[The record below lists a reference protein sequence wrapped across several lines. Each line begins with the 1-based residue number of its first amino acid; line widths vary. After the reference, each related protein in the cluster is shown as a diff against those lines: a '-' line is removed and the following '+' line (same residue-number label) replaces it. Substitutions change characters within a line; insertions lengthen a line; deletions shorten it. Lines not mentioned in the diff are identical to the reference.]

1 MDAKQ
6 LESIIKLKEAR
17 VGVFGLGYVGLPL
30 AVEITKVGFTTLGA
44 DIDHKKLELLNAG
57 INPLSDMT
65 LDISFPRLV
74 EKKIISF
81 DSPENVAQKS
91 DIKIICVPTPSRNK
105 SPDLTF
111 VRSVAKYIGKYV
123 KRGDLIINESTVGPG
138 MTRKILCS
146 VLESES
152 GLTAGTDF
160 FVVAS
165 PERIDPG
172 NPIHLTNIPKV
183 IGGINKDSTEL
194 AAKFIYSTYYF
205 RYISQMY
212 RIAWI
217 NIPKVIGGINKDSTE
232 LAAKFY
238 STLMNSVVKVSS
250 LETAEMVKMLENSFR
265 ALNIGFANELAK
277 FCDEAEIDIKEVIDA
292 AATKPYGFMPH
303 YPGIGVGGHCIPEDP
318 YYLISAGEDI
328 NKSFPLLQ
336 KSLETN
342 ESMPEYTLQILNKT
356 CKKLNLKPSE
366 TKVVVFGL
374 AYKRDIKDMRL
385 SPALIFH
392 NLVQNEGF
400 DVKVYDEFFSKD
412 EIIKKNLQ
420 IFNPDND
427 ECHIAVVGC
436 DHTHIRNFNFQKLK
450 NLKFIL
456 DGKNILVD
464 KHVPVVGIG
473 VGRSTVKS

>member
-30 AVEITKVGFTTLGA
+30 AVEIAKVGFTTLGA

-57 INPLSDMT
+57 INPLSDM
-65 LDISFPRLV
+65 
-74 EKKIISF
+74 
-81 DSPENVAQKS
+81 
-91 DIKIICVPTPSRNK
+91 
-105 SPDLTF
+105 TF

-194 AAKFIYSTYYF
+194 AAKF
-205 RYISQMY
+205 
-212 RIAWI
+212 
-217 NIPKVIGGINKDSTE
+217 
-232 LAAKFY
+232 Y

-265 ALNIGFANELAK
+265 ALNIGFAN
-277 FCDEAEIDIKEVIDA
+277 
-292 AATKPYGFMPH
+292 
-303 YPGIGVGGHCIPEDP
+303 
-318 YYLISAGEDI
+318 
-328 NKSFPLLQ
+328 
-336 KSLETN
+336 
-342 ESMPEYTLQILNKT
+342 
-356 CKKLNLKPSE
+356 
-366 TKVVVFGL
+366 
-374 AYKRDIKDMRL
+374 
-385 SPALIFH
+385 
-392 NLVQNEGF
+392 
-400 DVKVYDEFFSKD
+400 
-412 EIIKKNLQ
+412 
-420 IFNPDND
+420 
-427 ECHIAVVGC
+427 
-436 DHTHIRNFNFQKLK
+436 
-450 NLKFIL
+450 
-456 DGKNILVD
+456 
-464 KHVPVVGIG
+464 
-473 VGRSTVKS
+473 

>member
-30 AVEITKVGFTTLGA
+30 AVEIAKVGFTTLGA

-172 NPIHLTNIPKV
+172 NPIHLT
-183 IGGINKDSTEL
+183 
-194 AAKFIYSTYYF
+194 
-205 RYISQMY
+205 
-212 RIAWI
+212 

-374 AYKRDIKDMRL
+374 AYKRDIKDTRL

-456 DGKNILVD
+456 DGKNILSD
-464 KHVPVVGIG
+464 KHVPVVGLG
-473 VGRSTVKS
+473 SRKLLPVN

>member
-30 AVEITKVGFTTLGA
+30 AVEIAKVGFTTLGA

-194 AAKFIYSTYYF
+194 AAKF
-205 RYISQMY
+205 
-212 RIAWI
+212 
-217 NIPKVIGGINKDSTE
+217 
-232 LAAKFY
+232 Y

-356 CKKLNLKPSE
+356 CKKLNLKPSA

-456 DGKNILVD
+456 DGKNILSN

-473 VGRSTVKS
+473 SRKLLPVN